1 MPFLMAR
8 VAPSSPGTIAAR
20 SWADTAV
27 SINNAESVMVNLIML
42 NEAPIILC
50 IVFCADWRI
59 FLMAHTCCVSP
70 GVRQQH
76 RNLF

>member
-1 MPFLMAR
+1 
-8 VAPSSPGTIAAR
+8 TIAAR